1 MEWLSEFVQI
11 IQLRNVG
18 DSELGHAIETLSSH
32 GLTPMGHVT
41 RDDRQFCVAMERV
54 DVGDGSRKPGMR
66 VQTIELQTAGNE
78 VGVGNV
84 NELHVNGTAALV
96 IRTNKRSRTAQA

>member
-1 MEWLSEFVQI
+1 
-11 IQLRNVG
+11 
-18 DSELGHAIETLSSH
+18 
-32 GLTPMGHVT
+32 MGHVT

-78 VGVGNV
+78 VGVATIPEVPVTITNFTATV
-84 NELHVNGTAALV
+84 IPQMIVIGTAMRQSP
-96 IRTNKRSRTAQA
+96 I